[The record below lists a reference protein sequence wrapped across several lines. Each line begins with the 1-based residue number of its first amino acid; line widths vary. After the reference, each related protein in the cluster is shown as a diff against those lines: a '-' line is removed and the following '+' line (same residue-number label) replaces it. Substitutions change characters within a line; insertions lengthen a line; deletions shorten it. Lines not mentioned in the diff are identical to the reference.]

1 MSFLTK
7 VNAYRRKC
15 TRALTLFLM
24 KSQERPLPQKE
35 VLHVLVVRPNHR
47 LGNQL
52 LLTPLL
58 QELEHLFPTCEITLL
73 TRGGLSGILF
83 SGFSNVK
90 HFIQL
95 PKKPFDA
102 LFLYLKTW
110 FKLYRKSYDLVLNV
124 DGNSSSGRIAT
135 RIVKAPVKLYGETK
149 TDPNIQDSEL
159 PLHLGQRPVALLRSY
174 LKSVGFRQE
183 SRAIPYLH
191 LPLSESQQNQ
201 GFASLQNLVSN
212 PSKTLVLFTYA
223 TGRKL
228 LPKSWWQEM
237 YAELKTAFPD
247 YSILELLPNERV
259 SQLDFCCPTYYSD
272 SVHEIAAL
280 LQHTQLFVGTDSG
293 IMHLASASGVPTLGL
308 FSVSSTAKYAPYGKN
323 QKGINILTTTP
334 FEIVGEMHQ
343 LLVRSKGE
351 TIGQLG

>member
-1 MSFLTK
+1 
-7 VNAYRRKC
+7 
-15 TRALTLFLM
+15 M

-58 QELEHLFPTCEITLL
+58 QELEHVFPNCEITLL
-73 TRGGLSGILF
+73 TRGSLSRILF
-83 SGFSNVK
+83 SGFPNVK

-110 FKLYRKSYDLVLNV
+110 IKLYRKPYDLVVNV

-135 RIVKAPVKLYGETK
+135 RIVKAPVKLYGENQ
-149 TDPNIQDSEL
+149 TDTPLPEAQL
-159 PLHLGQRPVALLRSY
+159 PLHLGQRPVALLRAY
-174 LKSVGFRQE
+174 MERIGFKAE
-183 SRAIPYLH
+183 VRAIPHLH
-191 LPLSESQQNQ
+191 LPLSLSQQNQ
-201 GFASLQNLVSN
+201 GFATLQNLVSH
-212 PSKTLVLFTYA
+212 PSQTLVLFTYA

-228 LPKSWWQEM
+228 LPKSWWQEL
-237 YAELKTAFPD
+237 YAEIKAAFPH
-247 YSILELLPNERV
+247 YSILELLPNEKV

-334 FEIVGEMHQ
+334 VEIVGEMQ
-343 LLVRSKGE
+343 QVLVHSKCKKME
-351 TIGQLG
+351 QLG